1 MANKSNFRA
10 GRNQDTLSENV
21 ELLTGQ
27 RGDGLDRA
35 ITLREL
41 NNLGLAG
48 LSRIGGI
55 YTSKTGITAGTSQAG
70 VVDFPSKPLNVSAS
84 GAFNT
89 ILITW
94 DEPNY
99 RGHSYAE
106 IWRAE
111 TDNLAVAVNI
121 GSCTANVYADAIGG
135 DAHVYYWVRF
145 VNRNNVPG
153 PYNATAGT
161 YAETGI
167 DITQLL
173 ASLTNQITG
182 DQLTQDLLTPI
193 NTVPSLSAYIA
204 GDTSNLFVNPTFTN
218 NSHGFPN
225 QGTVRYNGYAHMVAN
240 CPTLNCLEL
249 NARDTLGKTV
259 AVTPGDVFHIACD
272 CATNDSASPGFSLG
286 FFVKDKAGTIIAYP
300 WVAHRDVT
308 DAIGT
313 WKRVSGNYT
322 VPAGAASIQLWAQ
335 LDYFEPYTHYWMV
348 TNVQF
353 ANANATRPLSA
364 LITEEQTARASGDSA
379 NASSITTLSA
389 TVNGNTAAIQT
400 NASAIATTNATY
412 SAQWSVKTTV
422 GDLNGGFGIF
432 NDGATTRFTV
442 VANRFS
448 IVDNSLGNTP
458 FVPFVVDSGRVIIDT
473 AFIKQAWIESLA
485 AAQVTAD
492 RIATLS
498 LYSVTI
504 TGGSLAL
511 GSGDA
516 SSYMQGGNAG
526 FGKGGPYSGWG
537 YNWHTIIYADGSLCT
552 DRLYASAGSFTGT
565 VNANAG
571 TFNNVTINENCDV
584 KGTIYANKIVGDVV
598 AVKDYSIAYTPA
610 TRLKTIISG
619 TFASS
624 TKTRLL
630 LVSLI
635 TLMRYGTEI
644 GDLHVYIYIN
654 GAEALHIHQPYTNPF
669 FYPWPV
675 TIPNNANISFS
686 VQVYCSDNHYFVIP
700 EQHVQLTVIPTSS
713 GTFI

>member
-10 GRNQDTLSENV
+10 GRNQDALSENV

-41 NNLGLAG
+41 NELGLAG

-55 YTSKTGITAGTSQAG
+55 YTSKTGITAGTTKAG
-70 VVDFPSKPLNVSAS
+70 AVDFPAKPLNVVAS

-161 YAETGI
+161 YAETGV

-173 ASLTNQITG
+173 ASLTNQITS
-182 DQLTQDLLTPI
+182 DQLTQELLTPI
-193 NTVPSLSAYIA
+193 NSVPGIA
-204 GDTSNLFVNPTFTN
+204 
-218 NSHGFPN
+218 
-225 QGTVRYNGYAHMVAN
+225 A
-240 CPTLNCLEL
+240 
-249 NARDTLGKTV
+249 
-259 AVTPGDVFHIACD
+259 DVQ
-272 CATNDSASPGFSLG
+272 
-286 FFVKDKAGTIIAYP
+286 V
-300 WVAHRDVT
+300 
-308 DAIGT
+308 
-313 WKRVSGNYT
+313 
-322 VPAGAASIQLWAQ
+322 
-335 LDYFEPYTHYWMV
+335 
-348 TNVQF
+348 
-353 ANANATRPLSA
+353 
-364 LITEEQTARASGDSA
+364 
-379 NASSITTLSA
+379 
-389 TVNGNTAAIQT
+389 
-400 NASAIATTNATY
+400 NASAIAAANATY

-422 GDLNGGFGIF
+422 GALNGGFGIF

-442 VANRFS
+442 VTNRFA
-448 IVDNSLGNTP
+448 IVDASLGNTP

-492 RIATLS
+492 KIATLS

-511 GSGDA
+511 GSGNA
-516 SSYMQGGNAG
+516 SSYMQGGSAG

-537 YNWHTIIYADGSLCT
+537 YSWHTIIYNSGAIYTDSLH
-552 DRLYASAGSFTGT
+552 ASAGSFTGT

-571 TFNNVTINENCDV
+571 TFNNVTINENCNV

-598 AVKDYSIAYTPA
+598 AIKAFNLSFYSAGNTYKLNKYTRVNMFSFVLAPSTINRLIKITGSSINSSVGGANMELVIGGTQVASSNTSVNGLYDVPSSTSNTTILFRAYATGTSDYSYVW
-610 TRLKTIISG
+610 G
-619 TFASS
+619 
-624 TKTRLL
+624 LL
-630 LVSLI
+630 TGEV
-635 TLMRYGTEI
+635 T
-644 GDLHVYIYIN
+644 VY
-654 GAEALHIHQPYTNPF
+654 
-669 FYPWPV
+669 PV
-675 TIPNNANISFS
+675 
-686 VQVYCSDNHYFVIP
+686 
-700 EQHVQLTVIPTSS
+700 SS
-713 GTFI
+713 GTFV